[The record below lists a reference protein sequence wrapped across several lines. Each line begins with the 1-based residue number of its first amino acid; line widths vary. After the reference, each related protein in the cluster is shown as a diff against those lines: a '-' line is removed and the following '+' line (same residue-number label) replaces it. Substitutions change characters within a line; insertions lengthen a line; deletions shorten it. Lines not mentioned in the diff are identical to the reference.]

1 MTSILQNQVKKL
13 LEPYVELK
21 SSDVSISLR
30 KTNLTFRNARLKRN
44 CLMQFGFP
52 IEITSGIIGSLDV
65 VIELS
70 SKRVEIQA
78 RDIVVIIDAVE
89 ADNEELRDFLTKNKM
104 QKLEKVLLYKHQ
116 CSTMITIPFR
126 MHRHA

>member
-13 LEPYVELK
+13 LEPYVELS

-30 KTNLTFRNARLKRN
+30 NLTFRNVRLKRN

-52 IEITSGIIGSLDV
+52 IEITSGIISSLDV

-78 RDIVVIIDAVE
+78 RDIVVTVDAVE
-89 ADNEELRDFLTKNKM
+89 ADNGELRDFLTKCKL
-104 QKLEKVLLYKHQ
+104 QRLEKVLLCKLK

-126 MHRHA
+126 MHRHS

>member
-13 LEPYVELK
+13 LEPYVELS

-30 KTNLTFRNARLKRN
+30 NLTFRNVRLKRN
-44 CLMQFGFP
+44 CLMQFGLP
-52 IEITSGIIGSLDV
+52 IEITNGIISSLDV

-70 SKRVEIQA
+70 SKRIEILA
-78 RDIVVIIDAVE
+78 RDIVVTVDAVE
-89 ADNEELRDFLTKNKM
+89 ADNEELRDFLTKNKL
-104 QKLEKVLLYKHQ
+104 QKLEKVFLYKLK
-116 CSTMITIPFR
+116 CSTMITTPFR